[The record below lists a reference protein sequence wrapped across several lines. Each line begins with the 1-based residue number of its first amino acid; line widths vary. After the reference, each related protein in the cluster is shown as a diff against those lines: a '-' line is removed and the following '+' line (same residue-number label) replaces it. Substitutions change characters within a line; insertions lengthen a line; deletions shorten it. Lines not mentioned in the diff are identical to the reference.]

1 MTMTRRS
8 IVAAILV
15 AAAAGL
21 ALVPGGAVRAADKAV
36 AGDVWKTTF
45 SDGLLDAAGKAVS
58 LDNLK
63 GKLVAIYFSAHWCP
77 PCKAF
82 TPKLVAFRDKNEAEL
97 EVVFVSSDKSQ
108 QEKDK
113 YMQETQMKWP
123 TVPFRSKSGMDLK
136 QKFGVR
142 GIPTLVVL
150 SPKGNTVSTTARME
164 VTKDPDKCIEAW
176 KKAAAEADKK

>member
-1 MTMTRRS
+1 MTRRS
-8 IVAAILV
+8 VVAAILV
-15 AAAAGL
+15 AMAGGL
-21 ALVPGGAVRAADKAV
+21 ALLAGGAVRAADKAV
-36 AGDVWKTTF
+36 PDDVWKTTF

-58 LDNLK
+58 PDKLK

-82 TPKLVAFRDKNEAEL
+82 TPKLVAFRDKNEAGL
-97 EVVFVSSDKSQ
+97 EVVFVSYDKSQ

-123 TVPFRSKSGMDLK
+123 TVPFQSQSGKDLAK
-136 QKFGVR
+136 KFSVR

-150 SPKGNTVSTTARME
+150 SPKGNTVSTAARME

-176 KKAAAEADKK
+176 QKAAAEADKK